1 MLRLFNKITFY
12 TYSFKFAGL
21 KHQKKNITPRKLSTM
36 FFVVF

>member
-21 KHQKKNITPRKLSTM
+21 KHQKKTYHPEN
-36 FFVVF
+36 